1 MNTLQ
6 LECALK
12 HVAPRVG
19 VYAADQIPRGRT
31 RGFIVNTQ
39 GAHLPGEHWVAFWE
53 NNGKLEFFD
62 SFGQKPTYYGFQS
75 TKTYNTVVLQSP
87 DSNTCGLYA
96 LFYVMCKSRGYT
108 LEQIQNMFCTNTGLN
123 DYLMYLFASELF
135 SPCM

>member
-12 HVAPRVG
+12 HVAPGVG

-39 GAHLPGEHWVAFWE
+39 DSSQTGEHWVSFWKD
-53 NNGKLEFFD
+53 GGSEFFD
-62 SFGQKPTYYGFQS
+62 SFGQKPGYYGFQS
-75 TKTYNTVVLQSP
+75 TESYNTMMLQNP
-87 DSNTCGLYA
+87 DSDTCGLYT
-96 LFYVMCKSRGYT
+96 LFYVMLKSRGYT
-108 LEQIQNMFCTNTGLN
+108 LGQIQKLFGTNTRLN

-135 SPCM
+135 YHCM